1 MKHKTPKN
9 IFKDGPITPE
19 SITKSIAN
27 HQVKT
32 GIGAHQIFMGQVRAD
47 EINGQKVVAI
57 DYSAYE
63 EMAMKEVHVIREEA
77 FEKYDLSCMHI
88 YHSLGRVNTGEICL
102 FVFVSSPHRRAAIE
116 ACEFL
121 VEKIKKSIP
130 IFGKE
135 VLENE
140 EYVWKENK

>member
-19 SITKSIAN
+19 SIAKSIAN

-32 GIGAHQIFMGQVRAD
+32 DIGAHQIFMGQVRAD
-47 EINGQKVVAI
+47 DIDGKKVIAI

-121 VEKIKKSIP
+121 VENIKKSIP

>member
-1 MKHKTPKN
+1 MKYKTPKN

-19 SITKSIAN
+19 SIAKSIAN

-32 GIGAHQIFMGQVRAD
+32 EIGAHQIFMGQVRAD
-47 EINGQKVVAI
+47 DIDGKKVIAI

-121 VEKIKKSIP
+121 VENIKKSIP